1 MPGQSQLT
9 RLSVETLTHIQ
20 TPIHLLFSTQSSW
33 AVLLV
38 KFSDDPAGDPDLT
51 IYEKLFTSAGAVTDN
66 MLAFFSDM
74 SHGCLDLSGS
84 RVFGWYTLSAR
95 RSDYV
100 GNVYPQPA
108 GKLNRNGLLDAG
120 KAAAIAAGVDLTR
133 FDGVVVSAYG
143 STDLCGWIGGM
154 AALCDQHSLQPSLLG
169 QEMGHGYGLDHARRD
184 GSTADYQDPWD
195 VMSTAAW
202 PWMEEPNPDYTD
214 IGPGLNAW
222 NMRSRGWLDESRVW
236 SASGAFDTT
245 VALRPLHWRE
255 LSGFLAA
262 QIGPYLVEFRVPE
275 RWDAAIGDAVV
286 LVHRFEDNHS
296 YLMAA
301 DDGAQPLTRGS
312 VFTRGRDD
320 WLYQDYYRVEVTA
333 LDPHQHTATLHLRAR
348 PRIPF
353 PRVPQIVG
361 TIVGGI
367 EVDGDGIL
375 ILPGGKIVHV
385 PPRGPI
391 LELLTQIATLA
402 ETELTGDVAL
412 GLATRRS
419 LLRSIVAS
427 SEALYDENDL
437 VSTSPPKI
445 RASKRQR

>member
-1 MPGQSQLT
+1 MPGHSQLT
-9 RLSVETLTHIQ
+9 RLSVETLTHIH
-20 TPIHLLFSTQSSW
+20 TPIHLLFSTPSSW

-38 KFSDDPAGDPDLT
+38 KFSDDPNEDPDLT

-120 KAAAIAAGVDLTR
+120 KAAAITAGVDLTR

-143 STDLCGWIGGM
+143 STDLCGWVGGM

-312 VFTRGRDD
+312 VFTAGRDD
-320 WLYQDYYRVEVTA
+320 WLYGDYYQVEVTA
-333 LDPHQHTATLHLRAR
+333 LDLHQHTATLQLRAR

-353 PRVPQIVG
+353 PRVPEVVG
-361 TIVGGI
+361 TILGGI
-367 EVDGDGIL
+367 EVDGGGIV
-375 ILPGGKIVHV
+375 ILPGGKIVPV

-391 LELLTQIATLA
+391 LELLTQVALLA